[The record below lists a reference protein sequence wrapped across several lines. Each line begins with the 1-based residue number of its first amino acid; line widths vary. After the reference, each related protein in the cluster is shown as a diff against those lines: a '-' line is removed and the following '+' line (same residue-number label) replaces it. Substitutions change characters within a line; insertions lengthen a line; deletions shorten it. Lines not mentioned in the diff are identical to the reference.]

1 MAKIMLNTQKLRD
14 YQEESTIFIKLSV
27 VYNDL
32 TTVTRALS
40 EIKQNNAINNIKIGD
55 SLYFIRLQISI
66 FSEAI
71 AIFKEIKSNL
81 TLYNIVKR
89 TSKEC
94 VDMFNKIVKLP
105 EDKPDVFRKR
115 IKDIRDNLVFHYQ
128 FNPSRR
134 TNLITQALELNIDSD
149 LEAILSE
156 DIRESR
162 LSYADSIINKIMFN
176 ILWGVR
182 ESDSTNKE
190 ILALIDELNDYIK
203 YFTYS
208 SYEIIQVI
216 ANELF
221 AEP

>member
-1 MAKIMLNTQKLRD
+1 MGKIVLNVQKLRD

-32 TTVTRALS
+32 TTATRALS

-94 VDMFNKIVKLP
+94 FDIFNKIVKLP

-134 TNLITQALELNIDSD
+134 TNLITQALELNLESD

-156 DIRESR
+156 DIRKSR
-162 LSYADSIINKIMFN
+162 LSYADSIIKKIMFN

-182 ESDSTNKE
+182 ESDSTNEE

-208 SYEIIQVI
+208 SYEIIQAI
-216 ANELF
+216 ANELYT
-221 AEP
+221 EP